1 MTGRQNPT
9 YAAAIQP
16 ATPVFTFVLAIMM
29 GTERVN
35 LLRYEGSSELDII
48 SHGEISS
55 RGQPE
60 PSRWLGSGL
69 MDLGL
74 DHYHLGVLCFIG
86 NCMCMASFLSIQA
99 PLLKKYPAN
108 LSVTTYLYCFGALL
122 MVTASYFELMIMES
136 SHGANL
142 DYLHYQ
148 SRKPIINQALSQ
160 KTNASRDSNVLSQN
174 TQKQNG
180 MISKGKS
187 TSKVDSQAKTS
198 RMLHRM
204 CRTCFP
210 KFSGRTE
217 TFSVDVRCHDQSD
230 TQGPS
235 SCTDGVVASLKDKVE
250 ADMKFHGV
258 GVTPKEIPETAN
270 IKLPCNTTRCQ
281 NSSKSKKTVYVTVVL
296 GLASIAVSACRHS
309 SFHNVPSAEAKAW

>member
-29 GTERVN
+29 GTKRVN

-60 PSRWLGSGL
+60 PSRCLK
-69 MDLGL
+69 
-74 DHYHLGVLCFIG
+74 HLPFYMLK
-86 NCMCMASFLSIQA
+86 
-99 PLLKKYPAN
+99 LLH
-108 LSVTTYLYCFGALL
+108 LHL
-122 MVTASYFELMIMES
+122 IMES

-174 TQKQNG
+174 TQKQND
-180 MISKGKS
+180 MISKGSGSDAQDSAPDNKQS
-187 TSKVDSQAKTS
+187 TLV
-198 RMLHRM
+198 
-204 CRTCFP
+204 FP
-210 KFSGRTE
+210 KGNSIPSAKFRDE
-217 TFSVDVRCHDQSD
+217 QSVIQI
-230 TQGPS
+230 TQRE
-235 SCTDGVVASLKDKVE
+235 L
-250 ADMKFHGV
+250 KFHGV

-270 IKLPCNTTRCQ
+270 IKLPYNTTRCQ
-281 NSSKSKKTVYVTVVL
+281 NSSKSKKTVSVTVGLV
-296 GLASIAVSACRHS
+296 LASIAVSACRHS
-309 SFHNVPSAEAKAW
+309 SFHNVPSTEAKAW

>member
-55 RGQPE
+55 KGQPE
-60 PSRWLGSGL
+60 PSRCLK
-69 MDLGL
+69 
-74 DHYHLGVLCFIG
+74 HLPFYMLK
-86 NCMCMASFLSIQA
+86 
-99 PLLKKYPAN
+99 LLH
-108 LSVTTYLYCFGALL
+108 LHL
-122 MVTASYFELMIMES
+122 IMES

-160 KTNASRDSNVLSQN
+160 KTNASRDNNVLSQN

-180 MISKGKS
+180 MISKGSGSDAHDSASDNKQS
-187 TSKVDSQAKTS
+187 TLV
-198 RMLHRM
+198 
-204 CRTCFP
+204 FP
-210 KFSGRTE
+210 KGNSILSAKVLTFFRIG
-217 TFSVDVRCHDQSD
+217 TFSIDVRCHDQSD

-250 ADMKFHGV
+250 ASVKF
-258 GVTPKEIPETAN
+258 KENDIDT
-270 IKLPCNTTRCQ
+270 KR
-281 NSSKSKKTVYVTVVL
+281 
-296 GLASIAVSACRHS
+296 RHS
-309 SFHNVPSAEAKAW
+309 PI

>member
-60 PSRWLGSGL
+60 PSRWLVSGL

-74 DHYHLGVLCFIG
+74 DHFHLGVLCFIG

-99 PLLKKYPAN
+99 PLLKKYSAN

-122 MVTASYFELMIMES
+122 MDSAPD
-136 SHGANL
+136 NK
-142 DYLHYQ
+142 Q
-148 SRKPIINQALSQ
+148 STL
-160 KTNASRDSNVLSQN
+160 V
-174 TQKQNG
+174 
-180 MISKGKS
+180 
-187 TSKVDSQAKTS
+187 
-198 RMLHRM
+198 
-204 CRTCFP
+204 FP
-210 KFSGRTE
+210 KGNSIPSAKVLTFFRTE

-250 ADMKFHGV
+250 ACVKF
-258 GVTPKEIPETAN
+258 KENDIDT
-270 IKLPCNTTRCQ
+270 K
-281 NSSKSKKTVYVTVVL
+281 
-296 GLASIAVSACRHS
+296 
-309 SFHNVPSAEAKAW
+309 